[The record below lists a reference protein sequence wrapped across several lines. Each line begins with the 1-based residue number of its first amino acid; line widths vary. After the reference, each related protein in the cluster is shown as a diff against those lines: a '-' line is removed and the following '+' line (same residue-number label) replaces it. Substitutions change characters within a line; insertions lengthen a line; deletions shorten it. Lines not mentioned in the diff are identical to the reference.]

1 MAYSRYRQL
10 SCLHP
15 PNRRM
20 SIMSLRPHPLEPV
33 PAETAR
39 VARAAFPKGHP
50 YLTLR
55 DALGTIFQDEDF
67 TALFPAWGHPALSPW
82 RLALVTIMQFR
93 ENLGDRQA
101 AEAVRAR
108 IDWKYLL
115 SLELT
120 DPGFDFSILSE
131 FRDRLLAGSAEELLL
146 DKLLERCRVLGL
158 LKARGQQRTDS
169 THVLAAVRVLNR
181 LELVAETLRAALNA
195 VATVAPDWLQAVTPL
210 AWYERYSR
218 RLEESRLPKD
228 TAARE
233 AYAHTVG
240 EDGFLLLDAVETPEA
255 PAGLRELPRMEA
267 LRRTW
272 QRHYE
277 RPACAPASPGAPPER
292 RVRFK
297 ASRDVPPAAEGI
309 ESPYDVEARYRHKR
323 DTAWTGYMVHVS
335 ETCEPTAPHL
345 LTHVHTTPATVH
357 EAQCTVPIQQALLEK
372 EMPPRDHFVDA
383 AYISSELLVA
393 SRDDQGIAL
402 RGPTRPSQGWQTQVE
417 GAYTVDQFHIDFDK
431 KQVRCPQGHVSAAW
445 WEHGGGRGS
454 RPIIVEFDKHTCG
467 TCPVRAGCTRAKHTG
482 RRLRLPPQEQ
492 YEALAA
498 AQTWS
503 ASEEGQQL
511 YKRRAGVEGTLSQGV
526 RAFGLRRTR
535 YWGVAKTHLQH
546 VAIAAAIN
554 IDRIVAWLDARPRAM
569 TRISRFAAL
578 APANAYNPGE
588 AAA

>member
-1 MAYSRYRQL
+1 
-10 SCLHP
+10 
-15 PNRRM
+15 
-20 SIMSLRPHPLEPV
+20 MSLSPHALEPV
-33 PAETAR
+33 PEETVR
-39 VARAAFPKGHP
+39 VARAAFPKGNP
-50 YLTLR
+50 YLLLR
-55 DALGTIFQDEDF
+55 DTLGTIFQDDDF
-67 TALFPAWGHPALSPW
+67 AACFPRDGQPGLPPW

-93 ENLGDRQA
+93 EHLADRQA

-115 SLELT
+115 GLALT
-120 DPGFDFSILSE
+120 DPGFDFSVLSE
-131 FRDRLLAGSAEELLL
+131 FRDRLLASSAEALLL
-146 DKLLERCRVLGL
+146 EKLLECCRAMGW
-158 LKARGQQRTDS
+158 LKARGSQRTDS
-169 THVLAAVRVLNR
+169 THVLAAIRVLNR

-218 RLEESRLPKD
+218 RIEESRLPKD
-228 TAARE
+228 TAERE

-240 EDGFLLLDAVETPEA
+240 EDGFMLLDALVTPEA
-255 PAGLRELPRMEA
+255 PAGLRELPRLEA

-277 RPACAPASPGAPPER
+277 RTARAPASPGEPPEW
-292 RVRFK
+292 RVHFK
-297 ASRDVPPAAEGI
+297 ASRDLPPAAEGI

-357 EAQCTVPIQQALLEK
+357 EAQCTVPIQQALIEK

-393 SRDDQGIAL
+393 SRDEQGIAL

-417 GAYTVDQFHIDFDK
+417 GAYTVDQFIIDFDK
-431 KQVRCPQGHVSAAW
+431 KQVRCPQGNVSAAW
-445 WEHGGGRGS
+445 WEHGGGQGS
-454 RPIIVEFDKHTCG
+454 RPIIVEFDKHACG
-467 TCPVRAGCTRAKHTG
+467 GCPVRADCTRAKHTG
-482 RRLRLPPQEQ
+482 RRLRLPPQDQ
-492 YEALAA
+492 YEALEA

-546 VAIAAAIN
+546 VVTAAAIN
-554 IDRIVAWLDARPRAM
+554 IDRIVAWLDERPRAM
-569 TRISRFAAL
+569 TRLARFAAL

>member
-1 MAYSRYRQL
+1 MS
-10 SCLHP
+10 LHP
-15 PNRRM
+15 HV
-20 SIMSLRPHPLEPV
+20 IEPV
-33 PAETAR
+33 PEETAR

-50 YLTLR
+50 SLTFR

-67 TALFPAWGHPALSPW
+67 AALFPMWGQPGLPPW
-82 RLALVTIMQFR
+82 RLAFVTIMQFR
-93 ENLGDRQA
+93 ENLADRQA

-120 DPGFDFSILSE
+120 DPGFDFSVLSE
-131 FRDRLLAGSAEELLL
+131 FRDRLLAGRAEELLL
-146 DKLLERCRVLGL
+146 DKLLERCRALGL
-158 LKARGQQRTDS
+158 LTAREQRTDS
-169 THVLAAVRVLNR
+169 THVLAAIRVLNR

-195 VATVAPDWLQAVTPL
+195 VATVAPDWLQAITPL
-210 AWYERYSR
+210 AWYERSSR
-218 RLEESRLPKD
+218 RIEESRLPKD
-228 TAARE
+228 TAERE

-240 EDGFLLLDAVETPEA
+240 EDGFRLLDLLETPEA

-272 QRHYE
+272 QRHDE
-277 RPACAPASPGAPPER
+277 RTAREPAAPGAPPER

-297 ASRDVPPAAEGI
+297 ASRELPPAAEGI

-357 EAQCTVPIQQALLEK
+357 EAQCTEPIQQALIEK
-372 EMPPRDHFVDA
+372 DVPPREHLVDA
-383 AYISSELLVA
+383 ASISSELLVR
-393 SRDDQGIAL
+393 SRDEQDIML

-417 GAYTVDQFHIDFDK
+417 GAYSVEQFVVDWEQQ
-431 KQVRCPQGHVSAAW
+431 QVRCPQGQVSAKW
-445 WEHGGGRGS
+445 WEHGGGQGS
-454 RPIIVEFDKHTCG
+454 RPIIVEFAKQTCAP
-467 TCPVRAGCTRAKHTG
+467 CPVRAACTRAKRRG
-482 RRLRLPPQEQ
+482 RRLGLPPRAEAEAVADARTWYASAEGKAQ
-492 YEALAA
+492 Y
-498 AQTWS
+498 
-503 ASEEGQQL
+503 GQ
-511 YKRRAGVEGTLSQGV
+511 RAGIEGTLSQGV

-535 YWGVAKTHLQH
+535 YWGLAKTHLQH

-554 IDRIVAWLDARPRAM
+554 IDRIVAWLDERPRAM

-578 APANAYNPGE
+578 APANADNPGE